1 MGESTSG
8 FQPARPIGGKAHFS
22 VFILHDHPM
31 VSYGIAGLLA
41 TRSNLCLA
49 GQARSCASVLETLD
63 AEPPDLL
70 LMDMELQ
77 DGGASAL
84 ILKINESKLHTRIL
98 VYSDKAYELHVLE
111 AMRCG
116 AHGYLTSNASPEQL
130 CEAIRVVAGGGFY
143 IDPAIAS
150 KVVARVGRKHER
162 RARVSREL
170 SPREVAVLYR
180 LAAGM
185 RNSEIARDLYITER
199 TVKYHITSMFNK
211 LRARNRTQA
220 VQIALQYGLIK

>member
-1 MGESTSG
+1 MGEGTSG
-8 FQPARPIGGKAHFS
+8 LHHEVPDGGSAPLS

-31 VSYGIAGLLA
+31 VRYGITRMLASRSDMRVAGE
-41 TRSNLCLA
+41 T
-49 GQARSCASVLETLD
+49 RSCAVALKALET
-63 AEPPDLL
+63 APPDLL
-70 LMDMELQ
+70 LMDMELRE
-77 DGGASAL
+77 GGAPGL
-84 ILKINESKLHTRIL
+84 ILKINEHNLRTRVL
-98 VYSDKAYELHVLE
+98 VYSAQSHESHVLE

-116 AHGYLTSNASPEQL
+116 AHGYVTSDAGPGQL
-130 CEAIRVVAGGGFY
+130 CEAMRVVAGGEFY

-150 KVVARVGRKHER
+150 KVVATVGRKHER

-170 SPREVAVLYR
+170 TPREVAVLHR

-185 RNSEIARDLYITER
+185 RNSEIASDLYITER

-220 VQIALQYGLIK
+220 VKIAIQHGLIK